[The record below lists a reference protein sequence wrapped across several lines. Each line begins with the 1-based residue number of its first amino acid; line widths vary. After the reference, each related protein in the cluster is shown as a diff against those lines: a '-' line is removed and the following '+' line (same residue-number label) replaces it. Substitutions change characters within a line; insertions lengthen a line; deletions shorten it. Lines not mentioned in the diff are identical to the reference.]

1 MSIKTIFAHVSCSDL
16 SVSEGWYTKLFG
28 KPPIRRPMPG
38 LAEWHFSD
46 SSELQ
51 LHEAPEHAGHSTL
64 TIGAMP
70 LEDERQRLV
79 AAGLQPGAIEEW
91 QNHRL
96 MQLRDPDNNLVV
108 FASPKTLGPKDAD
121 PQYGDGTEA

>member
-1 MSIKTIFAHVSCSDL
+1 MSFNIIFAHVSCSDL
-16 SVSEGWYTKLFG
+16 SISEDWYVKLFG
-28 KPPIRRPMPG
+28 KPPVRRPMPG
-38 LAEWHFSD
+38 LAEWHFSE

-64 TIGAMP
+64 TIGAML

-79 AAGLQPGAIEEW
+79 AAGLAPGIIQEAA
-91 QNHRL
+91 NHRL
-96 MQLRDPDNNLVV
+96 MELRDPDNNLVV
-108 FASPKTLGPKDAD
+108 FMSAKILGPHEPD